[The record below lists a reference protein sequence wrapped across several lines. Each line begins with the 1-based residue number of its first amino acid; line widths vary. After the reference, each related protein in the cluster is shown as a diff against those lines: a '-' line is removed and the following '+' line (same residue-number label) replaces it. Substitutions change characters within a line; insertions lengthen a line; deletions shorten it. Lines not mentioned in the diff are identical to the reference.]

1 MAQYPETPGQS
12 PGICS
17 STPGSCS
24 THRGMSVH
32 VPSSWQRGTL
42 FLPASHTTWQDC
54 PGKDS
59 EQYPGNPGQVVS
71 ADAPAARA
79 AKRRIFLEH
88 AMPFEDK
95 LVLKLGLV
103 SSLCTHARKVY
114 SQLARRARPRPSK
127 QQACAGI
134 RRSRTL
140 EAGTT
145 GIRALEPPRTKSMT
159 HVVEAAAAGYKL
171 KTG

>member
-1 MAQYPETPGQS
+1 MMKMMM
-12 PGICS
+12 I
-17 STPGSCS
+17 
-24 THRGMSVH
+24 
-32 VPSSWQRGTL
+32 
-42 FLPASHTTWQDC
+42 TWQDC

-71 ADAPAARA
+71 ADAPAACNANFIISVMRILFHIVGLIIGQWEALFISWRFHFEWLRWPTRA
-79 AKRRIFLEH
+79 AAMRIFLEH

-103 SSLCTHARKVY
+103 SSLCTYARKVY
-114 SQLARRARPRPSK
+114 SQLASRARPRPSK
-127 QQACAGI
+127 QQACALI

-145 GIRALEPPRTKSMT
+145 GIRALEFGTTSN
-159 HVVEAAAAGYKL
+159 
-171 KTG
+171 